1 MQQKQRDLS
10 NFVIANNN
18 NDPIVLDVGGREFV
32 VDRKTLTTVDGS
44 MLSAQFSGN
53 IPLKKTEENRIF
65 LDRDPEIFGHML
77 NYLRSE
83 RKFLPR

>member
-1 MQQKQRDLS
+1 M
-10 NFVIANNN
+10 
-18 NDPIVLDVGGREFV
+18 GGKEFT
-32 VDRKTLTTVDGS
+32 VDRKTLTQVSGS

-53 IPLKKTEENRIF
+53 IPKKTEDNKIF